1 MVERAVRA
9 QARRFLATTADETE
23 AATVDFVAVGV
34 KEGATGVRMA
44 EDAAIAAV
52 ESGTPLRLS
61 QSSPSDSLPMAK
73 EATMATVTMATV
85 TTASDLADLADLV
98 VVVAV
103 VVVVNAAVGVL
114 VANAAV
120 GVLVAAWEVREA
132 HIPSKCKGR
141 GNCGKRATY
150 IRHSSASANSS
161 SSRARA

>member
-1 MVERAVRA
+1 
-9 QARRFLATTADETE
+9 
-23 AATVDFVAVGV
+23 
-34 KEGATGVRMA
+34 
-44 EDAAIAAV
+44 
-52 ESGTPLRLS
+52 
-61 QSSPSDSLPMAK
+61 
-73 EATMATVTMATV
+73 MATVTMATV